1 MPKDSQNSYYKVKT
15 MFNLLNFS
23 LKFLIIFIGVL
34 VFFVLSTLWYFS
46 IGLPD
51 YKKLSNYQPP
61 ISSRVYSEN
70 RKLIAEYAIEKRL
83 FIPYES
89 IPDKVINAFLSAE
102 DKNFFSHPGVDA
114 KGIIRATIKNIKN
127 ITQNKRLEGASTIT
141 QQVAKNFL
149 LTNEISLKRKIKEA
163 ILAFRIERAYTKE
176 RILELYLNQIYLG
189 QGAYG
194 IAAAS
199 LEYFDKPIKEL
210 NYQEAALLAAL
221 PKAPSKYNP
230 YKFPEVA
237 KFRRNLVLL
246 NLKENNFISKEQ
258 LKILKNSKLKLKKR
272 KIEIVNEAN
281 SYTEEVRR
289 TVKNIYGFEKLYSQG
304 LSISTPLN
312 INYQIQALKS
322 LRKGI
327 ENYDKRRGWR
337 GPITNKIKNK
347 NWEKKISS
355 YKLDPTLK
363 WHLAEIISVNNEEI
377 NFKIID
383 KKKEN
388 FEGILKFKNVKWSL
402 PNKKSI
408 PDIHNVGDIL
418 FIKKENKFWALK
430 QYPKVNGGIVI
441 LDPYTGEVL
450 ALAGGFN
457 FKKSEFNRVTQA
469 KRQPGSAFKPIVYA
483 AALENGFSPNSI
495 ILDAPFVESQ
505 GVGLKNWK
513 PENYGKKFYGPS
525 TFRKGIEYSRN
536 LMTVRIAKILG
547 LEKILDLSKKLNIY
561 DEIPELL
568 SVSLGAA
575 ETTLIDLTSAYAP
588 FVNGGKKID
597 PKLISRIQDRRGKT
611 IFLEKSR
618 RCIGCDKFINESLQ
632 LPKIENT
639 NKKIISEATAYQM
652 TSILK
657 GTVERGTAK
666 KLKSLNVPLAGKTGT
681 TNDNYDAWF
690 IGFSSNL
697 VIGVYVGFDNPKT
710 LGKFETGSKAALP
723 IFKDFVEKALYKEDF
738 GEFKIPENIYLTSL
752 NYDTGNKASPGD
764 KNSIIEALKIE
775 DINNIN
781 NKNLISTN
789 GRDKII
795 KFRQFY

>member
-1 MPKDSQNSYYKVKT
+1 
-15 MFNLLNFS
+15 MFKFLNFS
-23 LKFLIIFIGVL
+23 IKFIII
-34 VFFVLSTLWYFS
+34 FFVLVIFFVFSTLWYFS
-46 IGLPD
+46 VGLPD

-61 ISSRVYSEN
+61 ISSRFYSEN
-70 RKLIAEYAIEKRL
+70 NKLIAEYAIEKRL
-83 FIPYES
+83 FIPFES
-89 IPDKVINAFLSAE
+89 IPDKVINSFLSAE

-114 KGIIRATIKNIKN
+114 KGILRAIFKNIKN
-127 ITQNKRLEGASTIT
+127 ISQNKRLEGASTIT

-149 LTNEISLKRKIKEA
+149 LTNEVSIKRKVKEA
-163 ILAFRIERAYTKE
+163 ILAFRIERAYTKQ

-189 QGAYG
+189 QGTYG

-199 LEYFDKPIKEL
+199 LEYFDKSIKEL
-210 NYQEAALLAAL
+210 SYPEAALLAAL

-230 YKFPEVA
+230 YKYSEVA
-237 KFRRNLVLL
+237 KFRRNLVLE
-246 NLKENNFISKEQ
+246 NLEENKIISKKEL
-258 LKILKNSKLKLKKR
+258 LKFKNSKLNLKRR

-289 TVKNIYGFEKLYSQG
+289 TVKDIYGFEKLYSQG
-304 LSISTPLN
+304 LAISAPLR
-312 INYQIQALKS
+312 IEYQIQALKS

-327 ENYDKRRGWR
+327 EDYDRRRGWK
-337 GPITNKIKNK
+337 GPITNKLKNK
-347 NWEKKISS
+347 NWKKIISQ
-355 YKLDPTLK
+355 YKLDPTLN
-363 WHLAEIISVNNEEI
+363 WQLVEIISLDNNEI
-377 NFKIID
+377 KFKTIYS
-383 KKKEN
+383 KKEN
-388 FEGILKFKNVKWSL
+388 IIQTLTYNNLKWSI
-402 PNKKSI
+402 PKKKLI
-408 PDIHNVGDIL
+408 KDVHKIGDII
-418 FIKKENKFWALK
+418 FVKKKDNIWYLK
-430 QYPKVNGGIVI
+430 QYPKVNGGIVV
-441 LDPYTGEVL
+441 LNPFTGDVL
-450 ALAGGFN
+450 ALVGGFN

-483 AALENGFSPNSI
+483 AALEKGFSPNSI

-547 LEKILDLSKKLNIY
+547 LEEILNLSKKLNIY

-575 ETTLIDLTSAYAP
+575 ETTLMNLTSAYAP
-588 FVNGGKKID
+588 FINGGKKIN

-611 IFLEKSR
+611 IFNEKNMK
-618 RCIGCDKFINESLQ
+618 CIGCDKFINNDETE
-632 LPKIENT
+632 LPKIENY
-639 NKKIISEATAYQM
+639 NERVISEETAYQM
-652 TSILK
+652 TSILQGAVK
-657 GTVERGTAK
+657 RGTAK

-697 VIGVYVGFDNPKT
+697 IIGVYIGYDTPKT

-723 IFKDFVEKALYKEDF
+723 IFKDFIEKALYKEDF
-738 GEFKIPENIYLTSL
+738 KEFQIPKNIYLTSL
-752 NYDTGNKASPGD
+752 NYDTGSKSAAGE
-764 KNSIIEALKIE
+764 KNIIIEALKLR
-775 DINNIN
+775 DINNLEN
-781 NKNLISTN
+781 NNLISTN

-795 KFRQFY
+795 MFRQFY